1 MRALLLV
8 LVLSLPSLACATIAG
23 ETGPDQQLPSGTV
36 QQQPHRQL
44 FTVKYV
50 LRPNRTPMP
59 HVVLEQGVALTPPGN
74 GDRALP
80 LDRFYRNPNAV
91 VCYGRG
97 CESGSAH

>member
-8 LVLSLPSLACATIAG
+8 FVLSLPSLACATFAG
-23 ETGPDQQLPSGTV
+23 ETEPTRQVQSGTPSP
-36 QQQPHRQL
+36 PHHQL

-59 HVVLEQGVALTPPGN
+59 HVVVEQGAALTPPGDA
-74 GDRALP
+74 DRGAP
-80 LDRFYRNPNAV
+80 LGHFYGNPNAV